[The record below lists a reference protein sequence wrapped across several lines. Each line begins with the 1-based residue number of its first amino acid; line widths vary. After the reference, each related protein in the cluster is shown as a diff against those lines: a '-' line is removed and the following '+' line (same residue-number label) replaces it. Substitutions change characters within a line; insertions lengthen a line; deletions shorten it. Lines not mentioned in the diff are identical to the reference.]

1 MAQKN
6 LISAAAQANLNP
18 SEKAQVDGLA
28 KLLDSHKSLLD
39 LPSPVAQQKFGQ
51 LTQDQQNAHIAMF
64 GESEDA
70 PPEQKRGWFGSA
82 FHYVT
87 APVKAV
93 VGGTFAALNEVS
105 DAMTR
110 IYRTGAIAIDQ
121 GVNIAK
127 AFEIANDK
135 GDLVF
140 SPDRISKAKKEFGDD
155 IVDVA
160 MKVAGG
166 TPLDKLIAEG
176 TEIEKQIARRADIR
190 YSTEEDVQDFQNAL
204 DRVNAAKYSPGR
216 QIANILPGPD
226 GSGALYRG
234 ISGFFDAGYRIFA
247 DPTLILG
254 KAKKAYDAGDF
265 LLYNLTNKEK
275 YTYGRNLMAVVN
287 NTQRLDQVF
296 QQKGVVDFFNVYGA
310 KLDELKNIRSTTKDL
325 RAQVAV
331 QDELRRIAPEFGQTA
346 INEFIDAGVKDAATA
361 KSYLENI
368 VDVKSILTGNPAR
381 QTPLVPTLNAARKAR
396 IAMYRTANKT
406 FKIDDVGQDI
416 VNTFYGTGKIQY
428 EDIAAGLTGDVTQL
442 AAKERQVG
450 RLKGPDGAVRMSLDQ
465 IKGRIDRFSRKFA
478 TIPYFRD
485 NRFNVLA
492 DDAPTQI
499 YRLARLAN
507 SRYHSKIITEA
518 FTAGNEGQ
526 RKQIYEGIWYTLAS
540 IRGVDKSEAGQL
552 FLRNFGS
559 KGIPKAYATPTV
571 IRNVD
576 ENGIETTKVISPDEL
591 ANGQRSALFNF
602 QLSESIATPS
612 IQDLDRLATRA
623 GIIDNVVGASQKKW
637 AEDTIS
643 FWTISTLAGPKFP
656 VRNAAEDLMLHLA
669 VGDSPWGIAK
679 SRLLSTRLRIAAGEG
694 NLGFINKIIRK
705 KDVEKYNAKIKAAA
719 EAGDVNAAQTVM
731 AEALLDSMV
740 GKFLDKEAA
749 EFLAEFAKFGR
760 LDETMRII
768 GEGGKNGLRGADQ
781 FMAATDDAAKFGEMA
796 AIQYDGIKYK
806 EAYGKK
812 AFGAFSPVAST
823 EARLGWLIQLSRVS
837 TDEIGRIAI
846 ANFNDETKGIEEIA
860 AYLRGLSVKE
870 RERFQLYSVP
880 GETEQTH
887 AARAFQAT
895 KNLFV
900 KENGELNEDLVSK
913 VRFTDEAGNVKVS
926 AANLGLDD
934 LPDMQDFALAP
945 KWISG
950 PVLVPVTEGNQ
961 FGAGITEKLWGYM
974 GEANARFSR
983 EPLVVYQ
990 LTQIR
995 KDMRA
1000 TGFEKTIM
1008 DRYTKGI
1015 AKTEEDLI
1023 KSLNPNISRTEG
1035 VSLVKTDFVK
1045 KFIEFDRT
1053 LPTENLPSSAK
1064 TIASITEDLKNGKG
1078 FTNPLILA
1086 YDVDKDGNLL
1096 LNLVEGNHRVQAA
1109 LKAGIDDIPVRIVSN
1124 SGGISK
1130 FKLAGEKSK
1139 IQPDVRNY
1147 IPGSPN
1153 PSEILPEF
1161 AFSKKVDSKKL
1172 EEATAN
1178 ATRHLVDIAED
1189 LARERVL
1196 AFVDNPAVRSQLAMA
1211 GRNFARF
1218 YRATED
1224 FYRRI
1229 GRTLK
1234 YNPEAL
1240 SRAALTYE
1248 GISHSGF
1255 VQTDDNGE
1263 QYFFY
1268 PGLNPVYKAVNGV
1281 MKAFGVDTA
1290 FQIPMPVEFSGK
1302 LKMVTPSMNPD
1313 SLFPTFA
1320 GPLAAFPIKVMSNL
1334 IPQFGEL
1341 ERALLGEYA
1350 EDQPMVNALMPAH
1363 VNRILGALN
1372 RDERSSQYASAFRK
1386 GVTYLE
1392 AAGYSPKSRI
1402 EIINGQEV
1410 EVPPTPGELQEYKD
1424 KLQSA
1429 TLSVLALRAVFGF
1442 IAPASPQV
1450 TLKSDM
1456 AKWVRENQRT
1466 NFKQVFN
1473 NLLMEYNGDIDKTT
1487 KEWIRLF
1494 PNQMPFTV
1502 SESERNTVAVVRA
1515 VDGADA
1521 WIKENKPLLEK
1532 YKEGAPFLIPTKG
1545 DFNFDAYK
1553 IIFQADL
1560 KKSKTLDD
1568 YLKEVGAAKDIQYYY
1583 SQKELYEA
1591 DLAANPSNEGKRMIR
1606 QQWNTWA
1613 EQYKRTRPVLQDEL
1627 GTGGAGRQIQRQRA
1641 YQDLVNMLND
1651 PSVTTQP
1658 KTRSVLSKMVIEFNA
1673 YMATR
1678 DSIAGNGDTEQN
1690 YKDLLRQSIKI
1701 KLQEIAGDN
1710 ANAKS
1715 AYDVLFSRLI
1725 GD

>member
-1 MAQKN
+1 
-6 LISAAAQANLNP
+6 
-18 SEKAQVDGLA
+18 V
-28 KLLDSHKSLLD
+28 
-39 LPSPVAQQKFGQ
+39 
-51 LTQDQQNAHIAMF
+51 
-64 GESEDA
+64 
-70 PPEQKRGWFGSA
+70 
-82 FHYVT
+82 
-87 APVKAV
+87 
-93 VGGTFAALNEVS
+93 
-105 DAMTR
+105 
-110 IYRTGAIAIDQ
+110 
-121 GVNIAK
+121 
-127 AFEIANDK
+127 
-135 GDLVF
+135 
-140 SPDRISKAKKEFGDD
+140 
-155 IVDVA
+155 
-160 MKVAGG
+160 
-166 TPLDKLIAEG
+166 
-176 TEIEKQIARRADIR
+176 
-190 YSTEEDVQDFQNAL
+190 
-204 DRVNAAKYSPGR
+204 
-216 QIANILPGPD
+216 
-226 GSGALYRG
+226 
-234 ISGFFDAGYRIFA
+234 
-247 DPTLILG
+247 
-254 KAKKAYDAGDF
+254 
-265 LLYNLTNKEK
+265 
-275 YTYGRNLMAVVN
+275 
-287 NTQRLDQVF
+287 
-296 QQKGVVDFFNVYGA
+296 
-310 KLDELKNIRSTTKDL
+310 
-325 RAQVAV
+325 
-331 QDELRRIAPEFGQTA
+331 
-346 INEFIDAGVKDAATA
+346 
-361 KSYLENI
+361 
-368 VDVKSILTGNPAR
+368 
-381 QTPLVPTLNAARKAR
+381 
-396 IAMYRTANKT
+396 
-406 FKIDDVGQDI
+406 
-416 VNTFYGTGKIQY
+416 
-428 EDIAAGLTGDVTQL
+428 
-442 AAKERQVG
+442 
-450 RLKGPDGAVRMSLDQ
+450 
-465 IKGRIDRFSRKFA
+465 
-478 TIPYFRD
+478 
-485 NRFNVLA
+485 
-492 DDAPTQI
+492 
-499 YRLARLAN
+499 
-507 SRYHSKIITEA
+507 
-518 FTAGNEGQ
+518 
-526 RKQIYEGIWYTLAS
+526 
-540 IRGVDKSEAGQL
+540 
-552 FLRNFGS
+552 
-559 KGIPKAYATPTV
+559 PKAYATPTV
-571 IRNVD
+571 VRQLD
-576 ENGIETTKVISPDEL
+576 ENGIETTKVVNPDEL

-669 VGDSPWGIAK
+669 VGDSPWGLAK
-679 SRLLSTRLRIAAGEG
+679 SRLLSTRLRVAAGEG
-694 NLGFINKIIRK
+694 KLGFINKVVRK
-705 KDVEKYNAKIKAAA
+705 KDVNKFNARIKAAA

-740 GKFLDKEAA
+740 GRFLDKEAA
-749 EFLAEFAKFGR
+749 EFLAEFAKYGR

-796 AIQYDGIKYK
+796 AIQYDGVKYT

-812 AFGAFSPVAST
+812 AFGAFSPVASI

-846 ANFNDETKGIEEIA
+846 ANINDEGKAIDEIA
-860 AYLRGLSVKE
+860 TYLKGLSIKE

-887 AARAFQAT
+887 AQRAFQAT
-895 KNLFV
+895 KNLFS
-900 KENGELNEDLVSK
+900 KENGDINEDLISK

-990 LTQIR
+990 LTEIR
-995 KDMRA
+995 KNMRA
-1000 TGFEKTIM
+1000 TGFEKSIM
-1008 DRYTKGI
+1008 DRFTAGLTGDALEK
-1015 AKTEEDLI
+1015 AKE
-1023 KSLNPNISRTEG
+1023 
-1035 VSLVKTDFVK
+1035 
-1045 KFIEFDRT
+1045 
-1053 LPTENLPSSAK
+1053 
-1064 TIASITEDLKNGKG
+1064 
-1078 FTNPLILA
+1078 
-1086 YDVDKDGNLL
+1086 
-1096 LNLVEGNHRVQAA
+1096 
-1109 LKAGIDDIPVRIVSN
+1109 
-1124 SGGISK
+1124 
-1130 FKLAGEKSK
+1130 
-1139 IQPDVRNY
+1139 
-1147 IPGSPN
+1147 
-1153 PSEILPEF
+1153 
-1161 AFSKKVDSKKL
+1161 
-1172 EEATAN
+1172 N
-1178 ATRHLVDIAED
+1178 ATRHIVDIAED

-1229 GRTLK
+1229 GRTLR

-1281 MKAFGVDTA
+1281 MKAFGVETA

-1334 IPQFGEL
+1334 IPQFDEL
-1341 ERALLGEYA
+1341 ERALLGEYS
-1350 EDQPMVNALMPAH
+1350 EDQPMINALLPAH

-1402 EIINGQEV
+1402 EIINGQQV

-1456 AKWVRENQRT
+1456 AKWVRDNQRT

-1473 NLLMEYNGDIDKTT
+1473 NLLMEYNGDIDRTT
-1487 KEWIRLF
+1487 KEWIRLY

-1515 VDGADA
+1515 VEGADT
-1521 WIKENKPLLEK
+1521 WIKENKPLLDK

-1560 KKSKTLDD
+1560 KQSKTLDD
-1568 YLKEVGAAKDIQYYY
+1568 YLKEVGAAKDIQFYYN
-1583 SQKELYEA
+1583 QKELYEA
-1591 DLAANPSNEGKRMIR
+1591 DLASTPSDDGKRMIR

-1627 GTGGAGRQIQRQRA
+1627 GSGGAGRQIQRQRA
-1641 YQDLVNMLND
+1641 YQDLVSMLND
-1651 PSVTTQP
+1651 KSVTTQP
-1658 KTRSVLSKMVIEFNA
+1658 KTRALLAKMVKEFET
-1673 YMATR
+1673 YTLTR
-1678 DSIAGNGDTEQN
+1678 DSITGNGDTQQN

-1701 KLQEIAGDN
+1701 RLQEIAGTN